1 MSDQHNALQR
11 ETALIKG
18 LHFDNGSGEVVNPIH
33 LSTTFIRNADGSYPE
48 GRIYSRASSVAYDE
62 PETLL
67 AQLEGGA
74 EAALFASGMAA
85 ATTILQTLR
94 PGSRVVFPRL
104 MYWALRKWLLHF
116 GATWGIEVVFYDNA
130 DLADLQNKL
139 LPHTDLLWIET
150 PANPTMEVTD
160 IQAAAELG
168 HHAGARVVVDST
180 VATPVQTK
188 PLELGADIVLHSAS
202 KYLNGHSDVIAG
214 ALVTAKRDTHWAQ
227 IKQLRALSGNIL
239 GPFEAWLL
247 NRGMKTL
254 FVRVQASSANA
265 LWLAQQLA
273 SYPQLEVLYPGLELH
288 PQHAIAKRQMHS
300 GFGGLLSIR
309 IREGEATAIAA
320 TNAVKIFKQATSL
333 GSVESLIE
341 HRASVEGT
349 GTFCPADL
357 IRLSI
362 GLEAKEDLLNDLLQA
377 LETTGDSR

>member
-1 MSDQHNALQR
+1 MSEHNDQWQR

-33 LSTTFIRNADGSYPE
+33 LSTTFIRNADGSYPN
-48 GRIYSRASSVAYDE
+48 GRVYSRASSIAFDE
-62 PETLL
+62 PEALL

-85 ATTILQTLR
+85 ATAILQTLR
-94 PGSRVVFPRL
+94 PASRVVFPRL

-116 GATWGIEVVFYDNA
+116 GETWGIEVVFYDNA
-130 DLADLQNKL
+130 DLDDLESKL
-139 LPHTDLLWIET
+139 QPTADLLWIET

-160 IQAAAELG
+160 ISAAAELG
-168 HHAGARVVVDST
+168 HRAGARVVVDST

-214 ALVTAKRDTHWAQ
+214 ALVTAKRDAHWTQ
-227 IKQLRALSGNIL
+227 IRNVRALSGNIL

-247 NRGMKTL
+247 TRGMKTL

-265 LWLAQQLA
+265 LWLAQQL
-273 SYPQLEVLYPGLELH
+273 SKHSQLDVLYPGLTSH
-288 PQHAIAKRQMHS
+288 PQHDIAKQQMS
-300 GFGGLLSIR
+300 CGYGGLLSIR
-309 IREGEATAIAA
+309 IKQGEAAAIA
-320 TNAVKIFKQATSL
+320 TTHRVKLFKQATSL

-341 HRASVEGT
+341 HRASVEGV
-349 GTFCPADL
+349 GTFCPTNL

-362 GLEAKEDLLNDLLQA
+362 GLEAREDLLNDLLQA
-377 LETTGDSR
+377 LAA